1 MRVAAI
7 QATPVIL
14 DAEATVDKAV
24 SLLREAAADG
34 VELAVLPEAF
44 VPLYP
49 SNAWAKGAGSFG
61 GWDELWERLWDQSVD
76 VPGPHV
82 DRLVAAGRGLRV
94 PRAVGGNE
102 RERGRPGARHNTPPV
117 PRPPRPL

>member
-82 DRLVAAGRGLRV
+82 DRLVAACRGACGPCPIGVHQRQ
-94 PRAVGGNE
+94 
-102 RERGRPGARHNTPPV
+102 RGRARHLYNTPRV
-117 PRPPRPL
+117 